1 MKRRIKKLNH
11 KGFTLVETLL
21 SAVILVVISTM
32 LFNGFIATMGF
43 SYQTSVY
50 VKSGAN
56 NYTACMNEVAAWSHL
71 ENCGAD
77 GREVRGKNYYAANGN
92 HSDTLEFDCGSWPY
106 TLEELNVQI
115 VAYTDLKLT
124 VPNTVNGYE
133 FSPKNESLAD
143 NRKAIVYYPE
153 YWQGSNSSSLGKV
166 IVMFNAKT
174 NKYYWVVD
182 TGNKN
187 LAGAEKVSNTPIHS
201 S

>member
-1 MKRRIKKLNH
+1 MKRRIKRLNR

-56 NYTACMNEVAAWSHL
+56 NYTACMNEVAQWSHL
-71 ENCGAD
+71 ENTGAD
-77 GREVRGKNYYAANGN
+77 GREVRGKAYYTANG
-92 HSDTLEFDCGSWPY
+92 SSATSLEFDCGSWPY
-106 TLEELNVQI
+106 TLEELNVEI
-115 VAYTDLKLT
+115 IAYTDLKLT

-133 FSPKNESLAD
+133 FSPNNESLAD

-153 YWQGSNSSSLGKV
+153 YWQGSNASSLGKV
-166 IVMFNAKT
+166 IVMYNAKT

-182 TGNKN
+182 NGNKN

>member
-1 MKRRIKKLNH
+1 MKRRNKRLNH

-71 ENCGAD
+71 ENTGAA
-77 GREVRGKNYYAANGN
+77 GREVRGKAYNAAHGGT
-92 HSDTLEFDCGSWPY
+92 SDTLEFDCGSWPY
-106 TLEELNVQI
+106 TLEELNVEI
-115 VAYTDLKLT
+115 IAYTDLKLT

-133 FSPKNESLAD
+133 FSPTNESLAD

-153 YWQGSNSSSLGKV
+153 YWQGSNASSLGKV
-166 IVMFNAKT
+166 IVMYNAKT

-182 TGNKN
+182 NGNKN
-187 LAGAEKVSNTPIHS
+187 LSGAEKVSSVAIHS

>member
-1 MKRRIKKLNH
+1 MKRRIKRSNR

-56 NYTACMNEVAAWSHL
+56 NYTACMNELAAWSHL
-71 ENCGAD
+71 ENTGSG
-77 GREVRGKNYYAANGN
+77 GREVLGKSYYDSNGGN
-92 HSDTLEFDCGSWPY
+92 ADQLTFDCGSWPY
-106 TLEELNVQI
+106 TLEDLNVQI
-115 VAYTDLKLT
+115 ISYTDLKLT

-133 FSPKNESLAD
+133 FSPNNESLAD
-143 NRKAIVYYPE
+143 NRKTFVYYPE
-153 YWQGSNSSSLGKV
+153 YWEASDGTHLGDI
-166 IVMFNAKT
+166 IVMYNAKT

-182 TGNKN
+182 NGNKN
-187 LAGAEKVSNTPIHS
+187 LAGAQKVSNTPIHAS
-201 S
+201 

>member
-1 MKRRIKKLNH
+1 MKRRIKRLNR

-56 NYTACMNEVAAWSHL
+56 NYTACMNEVAQWSHL
-71 ENCGAD
+71 ENTGAD
-77 GREVRGKNYYAANGN
+77 GREARGKAYYTANGN
-92 HSDTLEFDCGSWPY
+92 SATPLKFDCGSWPY
-106 TLEELNVQI
+106 TLEELNVEI
-115 VAYTDLKLT
+115 IAYTDLKLT

-133 FSPKNESLAD
+133 FSPNNESLAD

-153 YWQGSNSSSLGKV
+153 YWQGSNASSLGKV
-166 IVMFNAKT
+166 IVMYNAKT

-182 TGNKN
+182 NGNKN

>member
-1 MKRRIKKLNH
+1 MKRLIKISNR

-21 SAVILVVISTM
+21 SAVILVIISTM

-56 NYTACMNEVAAWSHL
+56 NYTACMNEVAKWSHL
-71 ENCGAD
+71 ENTGTN
-77 GREVRGKNYYAANGN
+77 GREVRGKAYYAANGN
-92 HSDTLEFDCGSWPY
+92 TSDTLEFKCGSWPY

-115 VAYTDLKLT
+115 IAYTDLKLT

-133 FSPKNESLAD
+133 FSPNNESLAD

-153 YWQGSNSSSLGKV
+153 YWQGKDDSSLGKV
-166 IVMFNAKT
+166 IVMYNKT
-174 NKYYWVVD
+174 TKKYYWVVD
-182 TGNKN
+182 NGKKDLST
-187 LAGAEKVSNTPIHS
+187 AEKVSNKAIHS
-201 S
+201 T

>member
-1 MKRRIKKLNH
+1 MKRQIKKINR

-21 SAVILVVISTM
+21 SAVILVIISTM

-56 NYTACMNEVAAWSHL
+56 NYTACMKEVAAWSHL
-71 ENCGAD
+71 ENKGD
-77 GREVRGKNYYAANGN
+77 EGREAKGKAYYDSHGGSA
-92 HSDTLEFDCGSWPY
+92 TVLQFDEGSWPY
-106 TLEELNVQI
+106 TLEDLNVEI
-115 VAYTDLKLT
+115 ISYTDLKLT

-133 FSPKNESLAD
+133 FSPNNDSLAD

-153 YWQGSNSSSLGKV
+153 YWAKSDGSHLGEV
-166 IVMFNAKT
+166 IVMYNAKT
-174 NKYYWVVD
+174 NKYYWVID
-182 TGNKN
+182 NGNKN
-187 LAGAEKVSNTPIHS
+187 LAGAEKVSSTPIHS

>member
-1 MKRRIKKLNH
+1 MKRRIKRLNR

-56 NYTACMNEVAAWSHL
+56 NYTACMNEVAQWSHL
-71 ENCGAD
+71 ENTGAD
-77 GREVRGKNYYAANGN
+77 GREVRGKAYYTANG
-92 HSDTLEFDCGSWPY
+92 SSATPLKFDCGSWPY
-106 TLEELNVQI
+106 TLEELNVEI
-115 VAYTDLKLT
+115 IAYTDLKLT

-133 FSPKNESLAD
+133 FSPNNESLAD

-153 YWQGSNSSSLGKV
+153 YWQGSNASSLGKV
-166 IVMFNAKT
+166 IVMYNAKT

-182 TGNKN
+182 NGNKN

>member
-1 MKRRIKKLNH
+1 MKRRIKRLNR

-56 NYTACMNEVAAWSHL
+56 NYTACMNEVAQWSHL
-71 ENCGAD
+71 ENTGAD
-77 GREVRGKNYYAANGN
+77 GREVRGKAYYTANG
-92 HSDTLEFDCGSWPY
+92 SSATSLEFDCGSWPY
-106 TLEELNVQI
+106 TLEELSVEI
-115 VAYTDLKLT
+115 IAYTDLKLT

-133 FSPKNESLAD
+133 FSPNNESLAD

-153 YWQGSNSSSLGKV
+153 YWQGSNASSLGKV
-166 IVMFNAKT
+166 IVMYNAKT

-182 TGNKN
+182 NGNKN

>member
-1 MKRRIKKLNH
+1 MKRRIKRLNH

-77 GREVRGKNYYAANGN
+77 GREVRGKAYYASGN
-92 HSDTLEFDCGSWPY
+92 EVLEFDCGSWPY
-106 TLEELNVQI
+106 TFEELYVHT
-115 VAYTDLKLT
+115 VEYTDLKLT

-153 YWQGSNSSSLGKV
+153 YWQGSNTSSLGKV
-166 IVMFNAKT
+166 IVMYNAKT
-174 NKYYWVVD
+174 NQYFWVVNN
-182 TGNKN
+182 GKKN

>member
-1 MKRRIKKLNH
+1 MKRRIKRSNR

-56 NYTACMNEVAAWSHL
+56 NYTACMNELAEWSHL
-71 ENCGAD
+71 ENTGAD
-77 GREVRGKNYYAANGN
+77 GREVRGKAYYQANGG
-92 HSDTLEFDCGSWPY
+92 SATTLEFDCGSWPY
-106 TLEELNVQI
+106 TLEELNVEI
-115 VAYTDLKLT
+115 IAYTDLKLT

-133 FSPKNESLAD
+133 FSPNNESLAD
-143 NRKAIVYYPE
+143 NRKTIVYYPE
-153 YWQGSNSSSLGKV
+153 YWESSTPGSLGKV
-166 IVMFNAKT
+166 IVMYNAKT

-182 TGNKN
+182 NGNKN
-187 LAGAEKVSNTPIHS
+187 LAGAEKVSNTAIHS

>member
-1 MKRRIKKLNH
+1 MKRRIKKINH

-56 NYTACMNEVAAWSHL
+56 NYTACMKEVAAWSHL
-71 ENCGAD
+71 ENTGAD
-77 GREVRGKNYYAANGN
+77 GREVRGKAYYASGKEV
-92 HSDTLEFDCGSWPY
+92 LEFDCGSWPY
-106 TLEELNVQI
+106 TFEELYVHT
-115 VAYTDLKLT
+115 VEYTDLKLT

-153 YWQGSNSSSLGKV
+153 YWQGSNTSSLGKV
-166 IVMFNAKT
+166 IVMYNAKT
-174 NKYYWVVD
+174 NQYFWVVSN
-182 TGNKN
+182 GNKN

>member
-1 MKRRIKKLNH
+1 MKRLIKISNR

-56 NYTACMNEVAAWSHL
+56 NYTACMNEVAEWSHL
-71 ENCGAD
+71 ENTGD
-77 GREVRGKNYYAANGN
+77 NGREVRGKNYYISNGKK
-92 HSDTLEFDCGSWPY
+92 SDTLEFRCYGWPY
-106 TLEELNVQI
+106 SLEELNVQI
-115 VAYTDLKLT
+115 IAHTDLTLT
-124 VPNTVNGYE
+124 VPNTVKGYE
-133 FSPKNESLAD
+133 FSPTNESLAD

-153 YWQGSNSSSLGKV
+153 YWQGKDESSLGKV
-166 IVMFNAKT
+166 IVMYNRTTK
-174 NKYYWVVD
+174 KYYWVVD
-182 TGNKN
+182 NGKTD
-187 LAGAEKVSNTPIHS
+187 LSGAELVSNTAIHS

>member
-1 MKRRIKKLNH
+1 MKRRIKRLNH

-21 SAVILVVISTM
+21 SAVILVIISTM

-56 NYTACMNEVAAWSHL
+56 NYTACMKEVAAWSHL
-71 ENCGAD
+71 ENTGAD
-77 GREVRGKNYYAANGN
+77 GREVRGKAYYAANGN
-92 HSDTLEFDCGSWPY
+92 AATPLEFDCGSWPY

-115 VAYTDLKLT
+115 ISYTDLSLT

-133 FSPKNESLAD
+133 FSPNNESLAD
-143 NRKAIVYYPE
+143 NRKTIVYYPE
-153 YWQGSNSSSLGKV
+153 YWQGSNASSLGKV
-166 IVMFNAKT
+166 IVMYNAKT

-182 TGNKN
+182 NGNKN
-187 LAGAEKVSNTPIHS
+187 LAGAEKVTYTCILML
-201 S
+201 